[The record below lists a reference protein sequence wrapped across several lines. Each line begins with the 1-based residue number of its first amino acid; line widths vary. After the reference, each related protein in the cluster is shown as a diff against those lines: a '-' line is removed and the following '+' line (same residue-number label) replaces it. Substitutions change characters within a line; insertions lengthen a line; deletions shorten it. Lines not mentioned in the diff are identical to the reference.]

1 MPAVRGGCVHEIK
14 SAVIL
19 TPGPAV
25 IEEGLPALLRIFEDW
40 AAAN

>member
-14 SAVIL
+14 SALIL
-19 TPGPAV
+19 TPGPVA

-40 AAAN
+40 TAAN

>member
-19 TPGPAV
+19 TPGPVA
-25 IEEGLPALLRIFEDW
+25 IAEGLPALLKIFEAW